1 MFPRL
6 DVIAVGEAGLE
17 LVSLE
22 LTLTAT
28 RNSLSGSHKA
38 LTLVAFRSKAIPSS
52 IIFHRCTLNFR
63 KIQTDVLIYSIVLG
77 TSNLD
82 ILVFS
87 IYVLANSDIL

>member
-1 MFPRL
+1 MFVFPRL

-63 KIQTDVLIYSIVLG
+63 KIQTDSIVLG